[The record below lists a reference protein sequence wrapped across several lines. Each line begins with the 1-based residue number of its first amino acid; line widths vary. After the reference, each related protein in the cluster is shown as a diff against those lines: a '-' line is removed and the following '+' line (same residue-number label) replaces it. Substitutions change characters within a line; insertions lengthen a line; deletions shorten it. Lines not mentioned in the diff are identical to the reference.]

1 MHIHTGAVFYR
12 DSCAVWDADCKKE
25 NYMTDLFIEALTKGS
40 TSPQI
45 NTITLRVGE
54 HLMVVDRDE
63 TLFNGDEVMKDK
75 LSHTTLTFHNC
86 YECDGENEKPIS
98 PDELDRA
105 VMERTSPE
113 DPGISLV
120 DIEIEDD
127 APEEYQVIPLKAMLE
142 DDGYGDFGVSIDYDA
157 LSRSENYE
165 F

>member
-1 MHIHTGAVFYR
+1 
-12 DSCAVWDADCKKE
+12 
-25 NYMTDLFIEALTKGS
+25 
-40 TSPQI
+40 
-45 NTITLRVGE
+45 
-54 HLMVVDRDE
+54 
-63 TLFNGDEVMKDK
+63 
-75 LSHTTLTFHNC
+75 
-86 YECDGENEKPIS
+86 
-98 PDELDRA
+98 
-105 VMERTSPE
+105 MERTSPE